1 MKLET
6 MAVKNFKTL
15 CDIRLENIP
24 HFCVFIGANGS
35 GKTTL
40 FDVFGFLKDCL
51 THNVSKAL
59 QARGGFKEV
68 ISRHSRKEE
77 IAIEL
82 QFRLAITGVERL
94 VTYQVHIG
102 WDGPKAVVNWEVLPI
117 NEDSTVVPTIFSIFP
132 EARVLQLP
140 TKKISRRPM
149 RNSTEMSRSWIHPTL
164 WR

>member
-24 HFCVFIGANGS
+24 RLCVFIGANGS

-59 QARGGFKEV
+59 QARGGF
-68 ISRHSRKEE
+68 
-77 IAIEL
+77 
-82 QFRLAITGVERL
+82 F
-94 VTYQVHIG
+94 
-102 WDGPKAVVNWEVLPI
+102 
-117 NEDSTVVPTIFSIFP
+117 
-132 EARVLQLP
+132 
-140 TKKISRRPM
+140 
-149 RNSTEMSRSWIHPTL
+149 
-164 WR
+164 

>member
-24 HFCVFIGANGS
+24 RLCVFIGANGS

-59 QARGGFKEV
+59 QVRGGFKEV
-68 ISRHSRKEE
+68 ISRNSQKDQ
-77 IAIEL
+77 ADG
-82 QFRLAITGVERL
+82 RLLLKCIRL
-94 VTYQVHIG
+94 WCSLVSG
-102 WDGPKAVVNWEVLPI
+102 L
-117 NEDSTVVPTIFSIFP
+117 
-132 EARVLQLP
+132 
-140 TKKISRRPM
+140 
-149 RNSTEMSRSWIHPTL
+149 
-164 WR
+164 